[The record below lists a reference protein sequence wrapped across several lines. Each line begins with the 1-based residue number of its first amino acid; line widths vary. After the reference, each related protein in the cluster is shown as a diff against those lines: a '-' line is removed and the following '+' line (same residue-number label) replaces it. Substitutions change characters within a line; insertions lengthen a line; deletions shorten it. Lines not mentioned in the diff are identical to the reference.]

1 MVNKMVKRK
10 YISINA
16 EILGRA
22 YKIAKRSDNL
32 IPGGL
37 FIWSSGSGLN
47 IAGTDRRSIIFFY
60 DENGYFGK
68 DFHHK
73 SLYLGA
79 DKFEKHNKFMRSLLN
94 YENHKKEVHIEDNTE
109 DKGLIRSVFFKKE
122 IDNLFSFKLKEPK
135 KIKTHN
141 SLDFS
146 IVYKPSDP
154 QLLSFKNIDKFFS
167 KIPKKKLDPTQF
179 DLDKIM
185 LIDNLVLR
193 HGSRSKKIKPV
204 TIHIADDHMLCAI
217 SRHAFLISMPLNS
230 SDKTIKDAF
239 KIPTECDKNIFEL
252 ALSKKKYKQIFDD
265 IKTFLPDPGF
275 KKNKKIVKNDTI

>member
-1 MVNKMVKRK
+1 MVKSK

-22 YKIAKRSDNL
+22 YKIAKRSQNL
-32 IPGGL
+32 LPGGL

-47 IAGTDRRSIIFFY
+47 IAGTDRHSIIFFY
-60 DENGYFGK
+60 DENGYFGN

-79 DKFEKHNKFMRSLLN
+79 DKFKNHNKFMQSLLN
-94 YENHKKEVHIEDNTE
+94 YENHKKEVHIEDNSE
-109 DKGLIRSVFFKKE
+109 DKGLIRSVFLKE
-122 IDNLFSFKLKEPK
+122 EVDNLFSFKLKGPK
-135 KIKTHN
+135 KTKTHN

-154 QLLSFKNIDKFFS
+154 QLLSYKNIDKFFS

-179 DLDKIM
+179 DLDKIK

-193 HGSRSKKIKPV
+193 RGSRSKKIKPV

-217 SRHAFLISMPLNS
+217 CRHAFLISMPIYS
-230 SDKTIKDAF
+230 SDITIKDAF
-239 KIPTECDKNIFEL
+239 KIPHDCDKNIFEI
-252 ALSKKKYKQIFDD
+252 ALSEKKYKQIFHD
-265 IKTFLPDPGF
+265 IKKFLPDPGF
-275 KKNKKIVKNDTI
+275 KKNKKVFIQNDTI